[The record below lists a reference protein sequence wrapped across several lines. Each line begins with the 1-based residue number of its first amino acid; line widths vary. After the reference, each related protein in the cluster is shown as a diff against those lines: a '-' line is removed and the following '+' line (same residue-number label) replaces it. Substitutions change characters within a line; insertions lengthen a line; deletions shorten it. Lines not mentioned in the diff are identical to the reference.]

1 MNIYQK
7 ISAIM
12 QDVRYLAKDD
22 KVEFGS
28 TKYKAISE
36 EKVTSILREKMIER
50 GLVVYPVSMVSER
63 AGNLTRVDAVWRM
76 VNVDDPTEFIDIAT
90 CGEGADSQ
98 DKGSGKAMTYAYKYM
113 WLRTFGIPTG
123 EDPDKISS
131 AELDDRQERESIIK
145 LVKTMAQDEQRLN
158 KFVSAWTAKKYGSS
172 CYLDT
177 IRTDDL
183 RTLKVD
189 LARAM
194 QNVAER

>member
-50 GLVVYPVSMVSER
+50 GLIVYPVSMVSER
-63 AGNLTRVDAVWRM
+63 SGNLTRVDAVWRM
-76 VNVDDPTEFIDIAT
+76 VNVEEPSEFIDICT
-90 CGEGADSQ
+90 CGEGADTQ

-131 AELDDRQERESIIK
+131 AELDDRQERESLTGLI
-145 LVKTMAQDEQRLN
+145 KTMAQDEQRLN
-158 KFVSAWTAKKYGSS
+158 KFVSAWTAKKYGNA
-172 CYLDT
+172 CNLDV

-183 RTLKVD
+183 RTLKID
-189 LARAM
+189 LARALS
-194 QNVAER
+194 NAAER